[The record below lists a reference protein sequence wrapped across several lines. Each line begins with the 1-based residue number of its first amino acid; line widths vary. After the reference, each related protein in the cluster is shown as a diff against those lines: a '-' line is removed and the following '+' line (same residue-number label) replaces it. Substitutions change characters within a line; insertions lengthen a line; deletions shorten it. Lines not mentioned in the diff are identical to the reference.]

1 MLRGRQ
7 NLGLQGRTGSLV
19 KPFYATQDRR
29 NKKLAEYKC
38 IYALGIARSM
48 FNIYK
53 CMSNIHPTW
62 VCLAA
67 VFVFALFLYA
77 LCLTPSPPPL
87 PPLRSNILY
96 FLEPASHRR
105 SRLWQPSFM
114 RVKVN
119 SHVRTKSRDG
129 SSGGGGGDGGGD
141 DRGKRCPPRPPLPC
155 LRHGSLRRTLASS

>member
-1 MLRGRQ
+1 MLS
-7 NLGLQGRTGSLV
+7 NMCPICSE
-19 KPFYATQDRR
+19 
-29 NKKLAEYKC
+29 LAEYKC

-87 PPLRSNILY
+87 PPPPSNILS
-96 FLEPASHRR
+96 FLVPAMHRC
-105 SRLWQPSFM
+105 SRLLQPSFM
-114 RVKVN
+114 QVKVN
-119 SHVRTKSRDG
+119 KSVRAKSQDG
-129 SSGGGGGDGGGD
+129 VGGGSAASVVRLDQP
-141 DRGKRCPPRPPLPC
+141 CFASPC
-155 LRHGSLRRTLASS
+155 LRDGFLQRTLISS

>member
-1 MLRGRQ
+1 MLS
-7 NLGLQGRTGSLV
+7 NMCPICSE
-19 KPFYATQDRR
+19 
-29 NKKLAEYKC
+29 LAEYKC

-87 PPLRSNILY
+87 PLLRSNILY
-96 FLEPASHRR
+96 FLEPTSHRR
-105 SRLWQPSFM
+105 SRLCQPSFM
-114 RVKVN
+114 QVKVN

-129 SSGGGGGDGGGD
+129 SSGGGDVMVVATAASVVRLAHLRFVSAAAPSGGHQL
-141 DRGKRCPPRPPLPC
+141 LPDAEMVF
-155 LRHGSLRRTLASS
+155 SKEKNA